1 MDQKNRRN
9 PGEPRQQGAITGA
22 AKILISVKLYNWFKS
37 KFGQSGGCIGC
48 GCTTVLF
55 IVLVL
60 FILSTITG
68 TDWTSFRF

>member
-1 MDQKNRRN
+1 MNQRN
-9 PGEPRQQGAITGA
+9 GNGNRQQGAFSGA

-37 KFGQSGGCIGC
+37 KFGQNGGCIGC
-48 GCTTVLF
+48 GCTSVLF

-60 FILSTITG
+60 YILSTITG

>member
-1 MDQKNRRN
+1 MNQRNRRN
-9 PGEPRQQGAITGA
+9 PNGTRKPGAISGA

-37 KFGQSGGCIGC
+37 KFGESGGCIGC

-55 IVLVL
+55 IILVL